1 METQN
6 LPVPVTPPAL
16 YLEDYADRLRPGA
29 ASSVLLWIIGAFVL
43 IFLAWA
49 GLTSLDRVV
58 RGTGRVI
65 PASELQTVS
74 NLEGGIVERIF
85 VRPGQKVKARD
96 PLIRLDPLQMGADY
110 EKSRVAFDA
119 LEARI
124 ARLQGEMT
132 GKPPAWSAELERR
145 SADLVDAERAL
156 HTSRMIDLDS
166 LLAGARARIAQAERA
181 TAEARAA
188 AAARRSA
195 RDAARSE
202 LGMIRPLVEK
212 GIEPR
217 LTQIQTESRLAMAGS
232 EVVAAE
238 AGISRAQSAV
248 VEARSAFDQMNGEW
262 RSRAAQE
269 LATARAEYAAQRRT
283 LPALA
288 DRYNRTIVRAPLDG
302 TVNRVLA
309 TTRGGTV
316 RPGDPLVEIVPS
328 DDSLIIEAKVKP
340 ADIAAIRI
348 DQEATVKITAYDYA
362 VYGGL
367 KGRVISISPDA
378 VVDPR
383 TGESHYEVRVRTDS
397 QALVDRAGK
406 KLPLGAGMVA
416 EVDILGGKRSIMHY
430 ILTPISRLRDTAL
443 RE

>member
-1 METQN
+1 MNMQN
-6 LPVPVTPPAL
+6 LPVPAPPPTL

-96 PLIRLDPLQMGADY
+96 PLIRLDPMQMGAEY

-124 ARLQGEMT
+124 ARLQGEMA
-132 GKPPAWSAELERR
+132 GKPPVWPAELERR
-145 SADLVDAERAL
+145 SAELVDAEKAL
-156 HTSRMIDLDS
+156 HESRMVDLDS
-166 LLAGARARIAQAERA
+166 LLAGARARTEQADRG

-195 RDAARSE
+195 RNAARSE
-202 LGMIRPLVEK
+202 LAMIRPLVAK

-217 LTQIQTESRLAMAGS
+217 LTQVQTESRLAMAIS
-232 EVVAAE
+232 EVAAAE
-238 AGISRAQSAV
+238 AGVARAQSAV

-269 LATARAEYAAQRRT
+269 LATARADYAGQRRA

-309 TTRGGTV
+309 TTLGGSV

-340 ADIAAIRI
+340 ADIAAVRI
-348 DQEATVKITAYDYA
+348 DQDATVKITAYDYA

-367 KGRVISISPDA
+367 PGKVISISPDA
-378 VVDPR
+378 VPDPR
-383 TGESHYEVRVRTDS
+383 TGESFYEVRVRTDS
-397 QALVDRAGK
+397 QSMVDRNGK

-416 EVDILGGKRSIMHY
+416 EVDILGGKRSVMHY
-430 ILTPISRLRDTAL
+430 ILTPITRIKDSAL